1 MRETT
6 KPTIR
11 ELNLGILLVRFFLR
25 EAAGGVVTGT
35 VADAALFAGC
45 RALLLAVSL
54 LGSAIPAS
62 APLLGGW
69 FLASF
74 ARAARRVVA
83 FGVVVTRH
91 LVDRESFVAL

>member
-1 MRETT
+1 M
-6 KPTIR
+6 
-11 ELNLGILLVRFFLR
+11 
-25 EAAGGVVTGT
+25 TGT

-69 FLASF
+69 FLDSF

-83 FGVVVTRH
+83 FVIVGMRH
-91 LVDRESFVAL
+91 LVD